1 MRRFGEVFYDGMERG
16 QRIAF
21 TIAVA
26 LGIAMCVGLTLGKF
40 TPPTEYG
47 HTPSVA
53 HPALTT
59 AVVTDEVTEIEPKE
73 MRVICVT
80 ADSDFDLATREATIG
95 RSVDLLDTT
104 SPLPSALREVK

>member
-1 MRRFGEVFYDGMERG
+1 MERG

-53 HPALTT
+53 PPALTT

-80 ADSDFDLATREATIG
+80 ADSDFDLAREATIG
-95 RSVDLLDTT
+95 RSVDLLDMT
-104 SPLPSALREVK
+104 SPLPSAL